1 MKTIKAIVFGALIVT
16 AIVTGFILVTLL
28 CAVDTS
34 DFWALVKM
42 FLNSG
47 FLFGASC
54 LAIKYLYERWYRQ

>member
-16 AIVTGFILVTLL
+16 ATVSGFLL
-28 CAVDTS
+28 FCFLGAVEIN
-34 DFWALVKM
+34 DFWGAVKM